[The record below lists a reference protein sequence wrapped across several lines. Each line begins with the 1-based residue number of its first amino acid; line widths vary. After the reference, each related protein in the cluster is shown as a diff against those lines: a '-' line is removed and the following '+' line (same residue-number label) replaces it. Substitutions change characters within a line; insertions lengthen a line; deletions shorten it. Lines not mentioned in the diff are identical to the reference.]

1 MCRSRVGGRVK
12 SLKIIV
18 VLCAGGEHTLSYSG
32 THLKG
37 VKLSFKS
44 KKCVVLNE
52 LSVLRSKS
60 SWASVKK
67 FRELKEHFVEL
78 WFLSLAESR

>member
-18 VLCAGGEHTLSYSG
+18 MLCVGGEHTLSYSG

-37 VKLSFKS
+37 VKILFKS
-44 KKCVVLNE
+44 KKCVVLKE

-60 SWASVKK
+60 SWASVTK
-67 FRELKEHFVEL
+67 FHELKNILLNCGF
-78 WFLSLAESR
+78 